1 MTFIDLKAKSEYS
14 RYWRPEV
21 GEFIEGLV
29 VNEEHDSYGNLQIV
43 LKVGEDENG
52 EDLLTTLPSHRNL
65 RRFYNEIK
73 GGDYIRVEVTKAVK
87 LKGTDNIMFVYKV
100 GIDPER
106 SISKK
111 GE

>member
-29 VNEEHDSYGNLQIV
+29 VNEENDSYGNLQIV

-52 EDLLTTLPSHRNL
+52 DDLLTTLPSHRNL
-65 RRFYNEIK
+65 RRFYNDIK

-111 GE
+111 EG